1 MVSDPDKSFT
11 VKFESNEDCL
21 YVTKPGPKYL
31 KFIKM
36 KNNLKN
42 GSEMREIEQ
51 GSNLTECSITCV
63 QTLTERMKGF
73 SDDEIER
80 GRKARK
86 LYHTISA
93 PDLNVMKKYYDQLCD
108 NNVPWEDIVLAEKI
122 FGWDISTAKGR
133 WTKQRPRR
141 VKYEEVNIP
150 RELIIQNSRV
160 ELCID
165 LMFINKCVFLTAIDK
180 TIPFRSCASL
190 PSKAPKYWAT
200 ALSLLMRKYNQA
212 GFFVKLIRAD
222 NEFKETL
229 DEVIEK
235 VCTLP
240 LINHCVADEHLPEA
254 ERNNRIIQER
264 FRIQYNRWPFK
275 LVPRIMIRH
284 LARRVCHD
292 INIFPNKKGI
302 STEFSPYTIMNR
314 RNFNVKR
321 ECQHESGDFVLGFQ
335 DNKERKNTPMPRG
348 VECIYLNPTK
358 DMQEGHELMNLQT
371 GELISRPFVKAA
383 PMPQWAIERVENLG
397 RAQGMK
403 SLKFYNRKREEIF
416 PSDPDIDTG
425 VNWEENEYDTEEEN
439 INGQDYDN
447 QNDQDD

>member
-1 MVSDPDKSFT
+1 MSR
-11 VKFESNEDCL
+11 N
-21 YVTKPGPKYL
+21 
-31 KFIKM
+31 
-36 KNNLKN
+36 
-42 GSEMREIEQ
+42 
-51 GSNLTECSITCV
+51 
-63 QTLTERMKGF
+63 
-73 SDDEIER
+73 
-80 GRKARK
+80 
-86 LYHTISA
+86 IS
-93 PDLNVMKKYYDQLCD
+93 PRSQCNYDQLCD
-108 NNVPWEDIVLAEKI
+108 NTVPWEDIVLAEKI

-200 ALSLLMRKYNQA
+200 ALSLLIRKYNQS

-229 DEVIEK
+229 DEVIEN
-235 VCTLP
+235 VPTLP
-240 LINHCVADEHLPEA
+240 LVNHCATDEHVPEA

-397 RAQGMK
+397 RSQGMK
-403 SLKFYNRKREEIF
+403 SLKFYNRKREEIL

-425 VNWEENEYDTEEEN
+425 VNWEEDEYDIEEEN

-447 QNDQDD
+447 QNDQDDQDVNKLLVGDEMHRSGMVKKIMKIMRAKIAVKMKVIMRHRYLIWGT